1 MPIDSSVFMH
11 DSDRAA
17 LQALKAI
24 PGFTPLLKAYMKV
37 WSEQQFRIQNM
48 ATNLRIS
55 EKQMPKYYNMLLPIC
70 EKLGIE
76 VPELYLELDVRPNA
90 YTSGDTKPFIVMT
103 SGLLETLPE
112 SLIPSVLA
120 HECGHIACHHVLY
133 HTMGRM
139 ILNETTGLLGL
150 SDLISFPIQVAFYY
164 WMRCSE
170 LSADRAAAICDGNAT
185 KVVETCLRF
194 AGYDK
199 DIGIEANVDAF
210 MEQAI
215 EYKAM
220 VEDSKWNKTLEFL
233 MYNKEDHPLNA
244 VRAYECNEWAKTQQF
259 EQIRAYLEQ
268 GDSADNGKLKI
279 PMLESAKHYIGLGVD
294 EAKEQIIKAGFISI
308 ELERVFEK
316 GKLTKEGQVVS
327 ISIDGQEDFKAGDWY
342 ARNSKILIRYYKPK
356 TEEEVAIEHSGQ
368 IRVPD
373 SAKKYIGREYGQVV
387 NELKDAG
394 FLNVLTDCQQNVKKS
409 WLTKDGNISRITIG
423 GDAEFEKGAWY
434 QPESVVRILYYDFS
448 GQNEQE
454 RQSSHHK

>member
-55 EKQMPKYYNMLLPIC
+55 EKQMPKYYNMLFPIC

-244 VRAYECNEWAKTQQF
+244 VRAYECNEWVKTQQF
-259 EQIRAYLEQ
+259 EQIRVYLEQ
-268 GDSADNGKLKI
+268 GKFIDNNELKI
-279 PMLESAKHYIGLGVD
+279 PMPEAAKHYIGFGID
-294 EAKEQIIKAGFISI
+294 EVKEHLLKAGFIDI

-316 GKLTKEGQVVS
+316 SRLTKEGQVVS
-327 ISIDGQEDFKAGDWY
+327 ISINGQEDFKAGEWY
-342 ARNSKILIRYYKPK
+342 ARNAKLLVRYYKPK
-356 TEEEVAIEHSGQ
+356 TEEEIAIEHSGQ

-373 SAKKYIGREYGQVV
+373 AAKKYIGREYSQVV
-387 NELKDAG
+387 NELKDVG
-394 FLNVLTDCQQNVKKS
+394 FTNVLIDCQQNVKKS
-409 WLTKDGNISRITIG
+409 WLTKDGSISRITIG
-423 GDAEFEKGAWY
+423 GDAEFEKGDWY

-454 RQSSHHK
+454 RQGSHRK